1 MTKSNLSLAALDRLF
16 CLASLRTSFELSV
29 DSHVNS
35 TVNSRAIA
43 GVHVAVEVA
52 AQLVAQVAVQLI
64 ARITSQLAAPAA
76 VRVCGCSKALVSA
89 ITAFM
94 FATTLAYASEP
105 AKGQAQTNTQ
115 AQINTE
121 VQTRSQLNEQPRHQS
136 PALNQAQA
144 LNQKLGDSPTVQFH
158 AWGGSAQVNGYI
170 QWVGQQ
176 VSDQYNITLNHV
188 KLADTSDAVSRVLA
202 EKAAGNHNQGSV
214 NLIWINGENFAA
226 MKHHNLLLKDWA
238 NSIPNFALTNPARN
252 PAMITD
258 FGIATD
264 GQEAPWGKASMVFY
278 YNNQFVENPPLNIHE
293 LLAFA
298 KQYPGRFTYPLPN
311 DYLGISFLKYAAI
324 ALNQDHQDLLYK
336 PVTDNTLTKITPALF
351 EYLDALHPLMYKEGD
366 YMVRQASQ
374 LQRLMGTSELL
385 LAFSFTA
392 AEIPSAVNR
401 FDLPK
406 SIRTY
411 AMQDGSLAN
420 VHFIGITYNTENI
433 AAAKQVVNFLLSPQ
447 AQAKKQQLAV
457 WGDDSV
463 LDFSMLA
470 AHDKALFKPSSHH
483 ASALNKEKT
492 VPLFAEPHS
501 SWTDAIRKAWFA
513 RYGERF

>member
-1 MTKSNLSLAALDRLF
+1 MTKSNLILAALGSLFRLTPL
-16 CLASLRTSFELSV
+16 CLFTTLTVKPR
-29 DSHVNS
+29 S
-35 TVNSRAIA
+35 TVNVQSVI
-43 GVHVAVEVA
+43 HVAVQVTGLLKTVFTAIAVAMLATALAYGSEA
-52 AQLVAQVAVQLI
+52 AQSL
-64 ARITSQLAAPAA
+64 
-76 VRVCGCSKALVSA
+76 G
-89 ITAFM
+89 
-94 FATTLAYASEP
+94 
-105 AKGQAQTNTQ
+105 
-115 AQINTE
+115 QINPE
-121 VQTRSQLNEQPRHQS
+121 VQTSTRLKDQPQNQS
-136 PALNQAQA
+136 PAS
-144 LNQKLGDSPTVQFH
+144 NQKLGDSPTVQFH

-176 VSDQYNITLNHV
+176 VSNQYNITLNHV

-202 EKAAGNHNQGSV
+202 EKAAGNNNQGSV

-226 MKHHNLLLKDWA
+226 MKRHDLLLKDWA
-238 NSIPNFALTNPARN
+238 DSIPNFALTNPSRN

-258 FGIATD
+258 FGIATE

-278 YNNQFVENPPLNIHE
+278 YNNHFVEKPPLNVHE
-293 LLAFA
+293 LLTFA

-324 ALNQDHQDLLYK
+324 ALNEEHQYLLYQ
-336 PVTDNTLTKITPALF
+336 PVTDTALAKVTPALF
-351 EYLDALHPLMYKEGD
+351 KYLDTLHPLMYKQGD

-374 LQRLMGTSELL
+374 LQRLMGASELL

-406 SIRTY
+406 NIRTY

-420 VHFIGITYNTENI
+420 VHFIGITYNTENV

-447 AQAKKQQLAV
+447 AQAKKQQLTV

-463 LDFSMLA
+463 LDFSLLSA
-470 AHDKALFKPSSHH
+470 NDKALFKSTSHH
-483 ASALNKEKT
+483 ASALNKENT

-501 SWTDAIRKAWFA
+501 SWTDAIRRAWFA

>member
-1 MTKSNLSLAALDRLF
+1 MTKSNFSLAALDSLFRLMP
-16 CLASLRTSFELSV
+16 LRMSSALM
-29 DSHVNS
+29 
-35 TVNSRAIA
+35 VNSRGGI
-43 GVHVAVEVA
+43 GFHTVVPVA
-52 AQLVAQVAVQLI
+52 AYSIVQVVAYATVQLVTYVAGQVAFF
-64 ARITSQLAAPAA
+64 
-76 VRVCGCSKALVSA
+76 SKAIFSLV
-89 ITAFM
+89 TAVM

-105 AKGQAQTNTQ
+105 AQTNAQSQVNDKGQSTTQ
-115 AQINTE
+115 LE
-121 VQTRSQLNEQPRHQS
+121 DQPQNHLPVS
-136 PALNQAQA
+136 NQAS
-144 LNQKLGDSPTVQFH
+144 GDSPTVQFH

-170 QWVGQQ
+170 QWVSQQ
-176 VSDQYNITLNHV
+176 VSSHYNITLNHV

-226 MKHHNLLLKDWA
+226 MKRHNLLLKDWVS
-238 NSIPNFALTNPARN
+238 SIPNFALTNPSRN

-258 FGIATD
+258 FGIATN

-278 YNNQFVENPPLNIHE
+278 YNQQFVEKPPLNIHE
-293 LLAFA
+293 LLVFA

-311 DYLGISFLKYAAI
+311 DYLGISFLKYATI
-324 ALNQDHQDLLYK
+324 ALNDDHQNLLYK
-336 PVTDNTLTKITPALF
+336 PVTDAALAKITPALF
-351 EYLDALHPLMYKEGD
+351 EYLDTLHPLMYKQGD

-401 FDLPK
+401 FDLPN

-411 AMQDGSLAN
+411 AMEDGSLAN
-420 VHFIGITYNTENI
+420 VHFIGITYNTENVT
-433 AAAKQVVNFLLSPQ
+433 AAKQVVNFLLSPQ

-470 AHDKALFKPSSHH
+470 DNDKTLFNGVSHH
-483 ASALNKEKT
+483 ASALNKQKT

-501 SWTDAIRKAWFA
+501 SWTDAIRQAWFD

>member
-64 ARITSQLAAPAA
+64 AHVTVQLSAPAA
-76 VRVCGCSKALVSA
+76 VRVERLLKAVVSA
-89 ITAFM
+89 ITAIM

-105 AKGQAQTNTQ
+105 RTGEAKTNTQ

-121 VQTRSQLNEQPRHQS
+121 VQTRSQLNEQPQHQS
-136 PALNQAQA
+136 PALNQ
-144 LNQKLGDSPTVQFH
+144 KLSDSPTVQFH

-226 MKHHNLLLKDWA
+226 MKRHNLLLNDWA

-336 PVTDNTLTKITPALF
+336 PVTDNALTKITPALF